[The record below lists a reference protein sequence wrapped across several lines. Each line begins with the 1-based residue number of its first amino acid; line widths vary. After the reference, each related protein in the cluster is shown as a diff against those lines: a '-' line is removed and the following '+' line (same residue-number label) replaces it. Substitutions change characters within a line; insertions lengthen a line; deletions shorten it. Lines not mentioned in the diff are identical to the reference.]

1 MKVLIVTYHFPP
13 DGAIGGV
20 RPYRLARHLPESGL
34 EPWVLTVQPR
44 FAEQLNHDQRV
55 IGVPEE
61 HILRSALETTLR
73 DRVLRLWRSA
83 STLSLPERPS
93 SPAAGMRR
101 RRFVAARE
109 WAGSWLSFPDRQIG
123 WLRPAVNQADELL
136 RSVKFDVL
144 LSTSP
149 PRVAALIA
157 RELSRRHGIPWVMD
171 LRDPWLLNFEG
182 SGTASWTIRT
192 RLALLFR
199 RCVDSAQ
206 VVVHNNERLRQST
219 CLQVRSSGSK
229 TFCIPNGYEPEW
241 ADLPSEADREV
252 FRIGYYGNIVGTRSG
267 STFLEGLSRWLRS
280 REHAR
285 GVAARIVGPG
295 YEAVGMAARQLGLG
309 DTVDVRAP
317 LPRAQIRR
325 LVAEDYVLVV
335 LANDQPLQVPG
346 KCYDYLATGRRILAV
361 TERDGATADLFAPL
375 ASCKVAE
382 TPDEVAAAL
391 ASFHRDFRE
400 GVSAYVARREWL
412 SEAEYP
418 KRVSRYAELLRYA
431 VTEAARIRD
440 GAPPD
445 RARAATA
452 T

>member
-1 MKVLIVTYHFPP
+1 
-13 DGAIGGV
+13 
-20 RPYRLARHLPESGL
+20 
-34 EPWVLTVQPR
+34 VLTVQPEY
-44 FAEQLNHDQRV
+44 AEHLNHDERV

-61 HILRSALETTLR
+61 HILRTALETTLR
-73 DRVLRLWRSA
+73 DRVLRLWRGA
-83 STLSLPERPS
+83 STVSLPEGPS
-93 SPAAGMRR
+93 RPAAGTRR

-136 RSVKFDVL
+136 RSVKFDVV

-149 PRVAALIA
+149 PRVAALVA

-171 LRDPWLLNFEG
+171 LRDPWMLNFEG
-182 SGTASWTIRT
+182 SGTASWTIRA

-199 RCVDSAQ
+199 RCVDSAHL
-206 VVVHNNERLRQST
+206 VVHNNERLRQST
-219 CLQVRSSGSK
+219 CLQVPSSGSK

-241 ADLPSEADREV
+241 ADLPSEGDCEV
-252 FRIGYYGNIVGTRSG
+252 FRIGYYGNIVGNRSG
-267 STFLEGLSRWLRS
+267 ATFLEGLSRWLRS
-280 REHAR
+280 RGHAS
-285 GVAARIVGPG
+285 GVSARIVGPG
-295 YEAVGMAARQLGLG
+295 YQAVGIAAGRLGLAN
-309 DTVDVRAP
+309 TVDVRAP
-317 LPRAQIRR
+317 LPRAQVRR

-335 LANDQPLQVPG
+335 LANEQPLQVPG

-375 ASCKVAE
+375 AACKVAE

-391 ASFHRDFRE
+391 ESFNTDFRR
-400 GVSAYVARREWL
+400 GLSAHVARPEWL
-412 SEAEYP
+412 SEAAYP
-418 KRVSRYAELLRYA
+418 KRVFRYAELLRYA
-431 VTEAARIRD
+431 VTEVARTRD
-440 GAPPD
+440 GVPPD